1 MARRASPPAHTA
13 GSAGGPLCGCPRR
26 CWRGPATCYAWF
38 VHERVKLSRRRGF
51 TRLSSKRQVTLP
63 LAVVQQLGLAP
74 GDALRVDAEDDRIVL
89 RRPDSLA
96 DRRLRA
102 LEQVAGSLADVY
114 EPGYLDRLRDEW
126 R

>member
-1 MARRASPPAHTA
+1 M
-13 GSAGGPLCGCPRR
+13 
-26 CWRGPATCYAWF
+26 
-38 VHERVKLSRRRGF
+38 HERVKLSRRRGF

-63 LAVVQQLGLAP
+63 LVVVEQLGLVP
-74 GDALRVDAEDDRIVL
+74 GDELRVDADDDRIVL
-89 RRPDSLA
+89 RRTDSLA

-102 LEQVAGSLADVY
+102 LEQLAGSFADVY